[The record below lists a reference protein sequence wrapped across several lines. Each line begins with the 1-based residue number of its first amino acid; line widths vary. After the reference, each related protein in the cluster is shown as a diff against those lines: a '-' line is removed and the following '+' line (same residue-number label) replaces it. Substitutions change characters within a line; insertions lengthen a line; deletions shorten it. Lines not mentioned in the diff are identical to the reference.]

1 MLGLRTSHG
10 ICPPEVMRFLFDL
23 FKYNENSRNHYTD
36 AYYRAALVEAL
47 GETLTPVV
55 SVAMHGT
62 QITTDSLS
70 TDAK

>member
-1 MLGLRTSHG
+1 
-10 ICPPEVMRFLFDL
+10 
-23 FKYNENSRNHYTD
+23 
-36 AYYRAALVEAL
+36 VEAL

-55 SVAMHGT
+55 SVAIHGT